1 MFMGQQDDEAFKEWA
16 RGGKDRAGGDF
27 SAPTKET
34 PVFDPLMRGSV
45 LHGDE
50 SLGLGTST
58 FLEGT
63 PAARTAI
70 QKKREEEMAAEVM
83 GEGLQ
88 RKKSLAHRIRNMN
101 RGGRDFQPSGRSP
114 NADGYGSRRSPS
126 QSGPASASLSERSP
140 FFSEYGP
147 GKGEDDFNTMRK
159 TETNGSKV
167 SPTSPRGGGG
177 PSLERRSTT
186 DGTGG
191 EDAQPKASGI
201 LGRMKSL
208 KGRRQRP
215 VPAAGDADATPVPGT
230 AV

>member
-1 MFMGQQDDEAFKEWA
+1 
-16 RGGKDRAGGDF
+16 
-27 SAPTKET
+27 
-34 PVFDPLMRGSV
+34 
-45 LHGDE
+45 
-50 SLGLGTST
+50 
-58 FLEGT
+58 
-63 PAARTAI
+63 
-70 QKKREEEMAAEVM
+70 
-83 GEGLQ
+83 
-88 RKKSLAHRIRNMN
+88 
-101 RGGRDFQPSGRSP
+101 
-114 NADGYGSRRSPS
+114 
-126 QSGPASASLSERSP
+126 LSERSP